1 MKRTKQVPRLSQQ
14 VAGELRRYI
23 AAHCKSGD
31 ALPPV
36 RELMVDLGISH
47 STLRAAQS
55 LLAQEGYLDIRHGSG
70 VYVSER
76 ALTRRI
82 GIYSEL
88 DLLQPR
94 MSTYHREVMRGLRR
108 YFQERGVRADVYLGE
123 AMIGHE
129 QPDRP
134 TANRFM
140 EDVEAGRLDGVVFTE
155 VPITEQWLKWTAGF
169 TLPSVGGWW
178 TPYRFQM
185 PQDTMKVGVETLI
198 GQGCRHL
205 ALLAWGHSA
214 DEFEQCMSEHGLEY
228 RPGWARHDLEPSL
241 AGAGWQEF
249 REIWSAYPAKP
260 DGLLILDDVLA
271 EDAAKAIAELRIQV
285 PEQLRVVAHANKGG
299 EWGFPFP
306 ATRLEVDPA
315 EAAEALGA
323 MMLDLLD
330 GKTIAQPGRILTVK
344 LVAEEERVGGF
355 GTRLGIPAETA
366 GSRTFGEI
374 KMGQG

>member
-1 MKRTKQVPRLSQQ
+1 MKRTKQVQRLSQQ
-14 VAGELRRYI
+14 VAGELRKYI
-23 AAHCKSGD
+23 AAYCKAGE

-36 RELMVDLGISH
+36 RQLMVELGISH
-47 STLRAAQS
+47 STLRSAQS

-70 VYVSER
+70 VYVCER
-76 ALTRRI
+76 AVTRRI

-94 MSTYHREVMRGLRR
+94 ISTYHREVVRGLRR
-108 YFQERGVRADVYLGE
+108 YFKERGVLADVYLGE
-123 AMIGHE
+123 AMIGQE
-129 QPDRP
+129 EPDRP
-134 TANRFM
+134 TANCFM

-155 VPITEQWLKWTAGF
+155 TPTTEPWLKWSAGF
-169 TLPSVGGWW
+169 PLPSVGGWW

-214 DEFEQCMSEHGLEY
+214 DAFEQCLTGYGLDY
-228 RPGWARHDLEPSL
+228 RSGWCRHDLEPSL

-285 PEQLRVVAHANKGG
+285 PEQLRVVAHANKGS
-299 EWGFPFP
+299 EFGFPFP
-306 ATRLEVDPA
+306 ATRLEMDPA
-315 EAAEALGA
+315 EEAEALGS
-323 MMLDLLD
+323 MMLALLD
-330 GKTIAQPGRILTVK
+330 GKPVAQPEKILTVK
-344 LVAEEERVGGF
+344 VVADERAQTTSPVK
-355 GTRLGIPAETA
+355 TMATELY
-366 GSRTFGEI
+366 
-374 KMGQG
+374 Q